1 MFSVKIEGGE
11 AVVAMLRK
19 VAGPKA
25 KAAIRKGTRAG
36 AKIVAARAKQLIPA
50 VERKDRYGRVTYGNL
65 RKAVKVKAM
74 KRSRSGWIGST
85 VTVDGGGL
93 GYTGDEF
100 YGAFVEFGTKRM
112 SARQYF
118 KHAAEQTQ
126 EAAIDKARA
135 VIVSELTK

>member
-1 MFSVKIEGGE
+1 MFDVKIEGAE
-11 AVVAMLRK
+11 AVVAMLRR
-19 VAGPKA
+19 VAGPQA

-36 AKIVAARAKQLIPA
+36 AKIIAAKAKQLIPE
-50 VERKDRYGRVTYGNL
+50 VERKDRYGRVTIGNL
-65 RKAVKVKAM
+65 RKAVKVRAM

-112 SARQYF
+112 TARQYF

-126 EAAIDKARA
+126 EAAIDTARA
-135 VIVSELTK
+135 VIVSELSK